1 MVFILVFPWVVR
13 ISTQSFFLS
22 PLTETEN
29 RMTNNAQADY
39 GYKDQCLKLEDVH
52 RTGTV
57 DSTAAVPCRRSHS
70 CMRVV
75 VDPDKGHQRS
85 H

>member
-13 ISTQSFFLS
+13 LSIQSFFLS
-22 PLTETEN
+22 PLTEN
-29 RMTNNAQADY
+29 RITNNAQADY
-39 GYKDQCLKLEDVH
+39 DYKDQCLKLEDVH

-57 DSTAAVPCRRSHS
+57 DPTAAVPCRRSHS
-70 CMRVV
+70 CTRVV

-85 H
+85 Q